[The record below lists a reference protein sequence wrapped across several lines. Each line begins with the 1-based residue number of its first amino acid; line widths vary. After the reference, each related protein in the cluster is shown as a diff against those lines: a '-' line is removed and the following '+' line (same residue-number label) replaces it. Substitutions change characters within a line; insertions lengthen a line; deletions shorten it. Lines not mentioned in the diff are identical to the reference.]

1 MENETI
7 GKVTLD
13 YKHYSGED
21 SYSDGI
27 VEDEILNIVR
37 SYPKAD
43 YGRII
48 EANKNWPIMY
58 HLSSQRENIISWLPI
73 SKDMKV
79 LEIGSGCGAI
89 TGALSKMAGKVD
101 CIDLSRKRSMINAT
115 RHQHEDNISIKVG
128 NFQEIEPDLDT
139 DYDYALLIGVFEYG
153 KSYIGGKNPY
163 EDFLTIIKK
172 HVKDDGHI
180 VIAIENRY
188 GLKYWAGCRED
199 HLGSFFSSIEC
210 YKDGGGVN
218 TFSRKGLEDIMK
230 NVGINDYHFYY
241 PYPDYKF
248 MTTLFSDDRLPSKGE
263 LCNNLRNFDRDRMLL
278 FDEKAAW
285 DGLLDEGQFPFF
297 SNSYLLVVGNRPDTD
312 YIRYSNDR
320 SPVYQISTRIKKGS
334 VEKAALYEDGAEH
347 VKAMG
352 DTYKILS
359 AAYEGT
365 DLDILPC
372 KIRDDGKAEFPYVS
386 GKPLAEI
393 MTDRLKDGDEEGFW
407 ELFDEYCKRVDAGKK
422 TDITDLDLV
431 FSNILVDGDE
441 WTVIDYE
448 WTAEKKLQ
456 TKEIA
461 FRALYCFRMENPG
474 LKLSNYDLMV
484 EKLGLSN
491 KETEAIKA
499 EEAAFQK
506 KVTDNRLS
514 MGELR
519 ETIGGAVLTKDMLL
533 SGQDEN
539 SIKNKLQIYT
549 DFGRGFNEEDSF
561 FIDNLYDSKGYM
573 EFAVPLESR
582 TLRLRIDPMMDYCM
596 TEIHEIILNSE
607 PVDIKNNKRL
617 QVNGK
622 KINGDNSVTAVFYS
636 DDPGIVIETK
646 DLIRQSG
653 NLLKVKL
660 TTRKIP
666 ADMVN
671 ALSKELSKK
680 IRL

>member
-1 MENETI
+1 MENESI
-7 GKVTLD
+7 GKVILD

-27 VEDEILNIVR
+27 VEDEILSIVR
-37 SYPKAD
+37 TYHVED

-58 HLSSQRENIISWLPI
+58 HLSDQRENIISWLPI
-73 SKDMKV
+73 TKDMKV

-101 CIDLSRKRSMINAT
+101 CIDLSRKRSLINAT
-115 RHQHEDNISIKVG
+115 RHQHEDNINIKVG
-128 NFQEIEPDLDT
+128 NFREIEPDLAD

-153 KSYIGGKNPY
+153 KSYIGGKTPY
-163 EDFLTIIKK
+163 EDFLKIIKK
-172 HVKDDGHI
+172 HVKADGHI

-248 MTTLFSDDRLPSKGE
+248 MTTLFSDGRLPSKGE

-297 SNSYLLVVGNRPDTD
+297 SNSYLVIAGNRPDTD
-312 YIRYSNDR
+312 YVRYSNDR
-320 SPVYQISTRIKKGS
+320 SPEYRISTRIKKDS
-334 VEKAALYEDGAEH
+334 VEKCALCEEGADH
-347 VKAMG
+347 VKAMEE
-352 DTYKILS
+352 TYKILS
-359 AAYEGT
+359 EAYADTALEIVPCRVNEEG
-365 DLDILPC
+365 I
-372 KIRDDGKAEFPYVS
+372 AVFPLVS
-386 GKPLAEI
+386 GRPLSEI
-393 MTDRLKDGDEEGFW
+393 MTEKLKAGDEEGFW
-407 ELFDEYCKRVDAGKK
+407 NLFDEYYKRVDAGKK
-422 TDITDLDLV
+422 TDITDMDLV
-431 FSNILVDGDE
+431 FSNILVEGNK

-448 WTAEKKLQ
+448 WIAPKKLQ

-461 FRALYCFRMENPG
+461 FRALYCFQMENPG
-474 LKLSNYDLMV
+474 LVLSNYDLML
-484 EKLGLSN
+484 EKLGITA
-491 KETEAIKA
+491 KEAEKYKE
-499 EEAAFQK
+499 EEATFQK

-519 ETIGGAVLTKDMLL
+519 EVIGGAVLTKDMLL
-533 SGQDEN
+533 SGQDEGG
-539 SIKNKLQIYT
+539 IKNKLQIYT

-596 TEIHEIILNSE
+596 TEIHEIILNGE

-617 QVNGK
+617 YVNGK
-622 KINGDNSVTAVFYS
+622 KLNGEHSVTAVFYS
-636 DDPGIVIETK
+636 DDPGIVVETK

-653 NLLKVKL
+653 NLLKVKI
-660 TTRKIP
+660 TTKKIP